1 MIYHLFQY
9 LERIGA
15 DIPGMGLMHYLSFRA
30 MMATVAAVLFAM
42 LAGKRIIR
50 RLQRLQ
56 IGDVPRD
63 LGLAGNELKKGVPT
77 MGGIIIILS
86 ILTGVLLFCDLTSIY
101 VILLL
106 VSTLWCGALGF
117 ADDYLKLKGKKQ
129 GKGERDAKLHDG
141 LPEKAKLLG
150 QVVLGF
156 IVGLTVWMSP
166 DIVVREKVADPA
178 IEVISERSDRDVNTE
193 TQVTSGRYQ
202 EEDVVKSTK
211 TTIPFV
217 KRHEF
222 DYRWLSPFKGA
233 WGWYAKWAIYVLMIV
248 LVITACSNG
257 TNLTDGLDGLAAGT
271 SAIVGVVI
279 GVLAWLSGNLI
290 DSNYLNIMYIP
301 GTGEIAIFMSAFV
314 GALIG
319 FLWYNSYPAQ
329 VFMGDTGSL
338 TIGGII
344 GVSAVLIRKE
354 LLLPLLCGIFFVESL
369 SVILQRVHFKRT
381 RIKYGQGRRIWTISP
396 LHHHYQAWKV
406 DPVTKLEII
415 PEGLNYSRPKPN
427 DGHGFHEVKVTIRF
441 WIVGVILAVA
451 TLALLKIR

>member
-1 MIYHLFQY
+1 MIYHLFR
-9 LERIGA
+9 LFETLGW

-30 MMATVAAVLFAM
+30 MLASVAAVLFA
-42 LAGKRIIR
+42 LIAGKRIIR
-50 RLQRLQ
+50 LLQRRQ
-56 IGDVPRD
+56 IGETVRD
-63 LGLAGNELKKGVPT
+63 LGLQGQIEKKGTPT
-77 MGGIIIILS
+77 MGGVIIILS
-86 ILTGVLLFCDLTSIY
+86 ILTGVLLFCDLTNIY
-101 VILLL
+101 VILLV

-117 ADDYLKLKGKKQ
+117 TDDYIKVFRHNKEGMSEHGKLI
-129 GKGERDAKLHDG
+129 A
-141 LPEKAKLLG
+141 
-150 QVVLGF
+150 QVLLGF

-166 DIVVREKVADPA
+166 DIVVREKVVDPSVAIIADG
-178 IEVISERSDRDVNTE
+178 EERDVNSE
-193 TQVTSGRYQ
+193 TQVTSGRYHQ
-202 EEDVVKSTK
+202 EDVVKSTK

-233 WGWYAKWAIYVLMIV
+233 WGWYVKWAVYVLMIV

-271 SAIVGVVI
+271 SAIVGVVLGI
-279 GVLAWLSGNLI
+279 LAWLSGNLI

-301 GTGEIAIFMSAFV
+301 GTGEIAIFLSAFV

-369 SVILQRVHFKRT
+369 SVLLQRSYFKYTKR
-381 RIKYGQGRRIWTISP
+381 KYGEGRRIWSMTP
-396 LHHHYQAWKV
+396 LHHHYQDKKALPGQV
-406 DPVTKLEII
+406 LF
-415 PEGLNYSRPKPN
+415 PKPVPP
-427 DGHGFHEVKVTIRF
+427 HHEAKITARF
-441 WIVGVILAVA
+441 WIVGIILAVS